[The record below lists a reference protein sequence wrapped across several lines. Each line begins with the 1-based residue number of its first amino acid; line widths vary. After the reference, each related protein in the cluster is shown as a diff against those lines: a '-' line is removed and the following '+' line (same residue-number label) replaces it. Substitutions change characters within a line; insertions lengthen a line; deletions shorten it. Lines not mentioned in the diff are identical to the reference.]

1 MGFERSPVIDGGAD
15 GERLLHLAEIDEIRE
30 IPGEAEIA
38 EHGRR
43 DPLVAAGILLV
54 VFHHR
59 RGDVHVRRAC
69 VGLDYRQRGVGLE
82 AARSEERRVGK
93 ACVSR
98 WRSRWAP
105 YQ

>member
-15 GERLLHLAEIDEIRE
+15 GERLLHLAEIDAIRE

-38 EHGRR
+38 DHGRR
-43 DPLVAAGILLV
+43 DPPVAAGSLLV

-59 RGDVHVRRAC
+59 RGAVHVRLAC

-82 AARSEERRVGK
+82 TALPPKPRTSSSVGIEHTDTM
-93 ACVSR
+93 
-98 WRSRWAP
+98 P
-105 YQ
+105 T